1 MEGGGGV
8 GGIGRHAAEKLRD
21 EKRRREKQ
29 RKLNEIL
36 KGRL

>member
-1 MEGGGGV
+1 MV
-8 GGIGRHAAEKLRD
+8 GMQQREKLRD
-21 EKRRREKQ
+21 EKRTKEKQ

>member
-1 MEGGGGV
+1 MV
-8 GGIGRHAAEKLRD
+8 GMQQREKLRD
-21 EKRRREKQ
+21 EKRRKEKQ

>member
-1 MEGGGGV
+1 MV
-8 GGIGRHAAEKLRD
+8 GTQQREKLRD
-21 EKRRREKQ
+21 EKRRKEKQ